1 MNGQIWWYTARSGGI
16 LAALLLAASVL
27 WGLTMTTKVAGRIT
41 RPAWLLDLH
50 RFLAAAALV
59 FTGIHVLAILLDTYV
74 HFGLEEVLVPLTG
87 TWHPVAVAWG
97 IVGFYLLAA
106 IEVTSL
112 VRSHLPQRVW
122 RSVHFASFP
131 LFVVTA
137 IHGLSAGTDR
147 HSPLMVWGT
156 VAICVMVAA
165 LTTLRVA
172 SATSL
177 RPQAASPGMPQ
188 PARSPASSRRRSLT

>member
-1 MNGQIWWYTARSGGI
+1 VNSQIWWYTARSGGI
-16 LAALLLAASVL
+16 LASLLLAASVL
-27 WGLTMTTKVAGRIT
+27 WGLALTTRAASRIT

-50 RFLAAAALV
+50 RFLGAAALI

-74 HFGLEEVLVPLTG
+74 HFGLAEVLVPLTG

-112 VRSHLPQRVW
+112 VRSHLPQRMW

-147 HSPLMVWGT
+147 HSPLMMWGT
-156 VAICVMVAA
+156 IGISVVIAA
-165 LTTLRVA
+165 LTTLRVI
-172 SATSL
+172 SAMPPRRREAAPAAPSL
-177 RPQAASPGMPQ
+177 RG
-188 PARSPASSRRRSLT
+188 L

>member
-131 LFVVTA
+131 LFVVTV

-156 VAICVMVAA
+156 IAICVMVAA
-165 LTTLRVA
+165 LTALRIA
-172 SATSL
+172 SATSP
-177 RPQAASPGMPQ
+177 RAQTGPPRMPR
-188 PARSPASSRRRSLT
+188 PARSPVGSRRP

>member
-1 MNGQIWWYTARSGGI
+1 MNSQIWWYTARSGGI
-16 LAALLLAASVL
+16 LASLLLAASVL
-27 WGLTMTTKVAGRIT
+27 WGLALTTRAASRIT

-50 RFLAAAALV
+50 RFLGAAALV

-74 HFGLEEVLVPLTG
+74 HFGLVEVLVPLTG

-112 VRSHLPQRVW
+112 IRTRLPKRLW

-137 IHGLSAGTDR
+137 VHGLSAGTDR
-147 HSPLMVWGT
+147 HSPLMLWGT
-156 VAICVMVAA
+156 GAISVIVAA
-165 LTTLRVA
+165 LTVLRVT
-172 SATSL
+172 SAMSPRSQAAMPPAAPSL
-177 RPQAASPGMPQ
+177 RGFS
-188 PARSPASSRRRSLT
+188 

>member
-1 MNGQIWWYTARSGGI
+1 MNGQIWWYAARSGGI
-16 LAALLLAASVL
+16 LAWLLLAASVL
-27 WGLTMTTKVAGRIT
+27 WGLTLTTRVAGRIT

-59 FTGIHVLAILLDTYV
+59 FTGIHVLGILLDTYV
-74 HFGLEEVLVPLTG
+74 HFGLAEVLVPLTG

-97 IVGFYLLAA
+97 IVGFYVLAA

-112 VRSHLPQRVW
+112 VRSRLPQRVW

-131 LFVVTA
+131 LFIVTT

-156 VAICVMVAA
+156 VAICIIIGA
-165 LTTLRVA
+165 LTALRVA
-172 SATSL
+172 SATSP
-177 RPQAASPGMPQ
+177 RPRAVAP
-188 PARSPASSRRRSLT
+188 RF

>member
-1 MNGQIWWYTARSGGI
+1 VTGQIWWYAARSGGI
-16 LAALLLAASVL
+16 LASLLLAASVL
-27 WGLTMTTKVAGRIT
+27 WGLAMTTKAAGRIT

-50 RFLAAAALV
+50 RFLGAAALV

-74 HFGLEEVLVPLTG
+74 HFGLAEVLVPLTG

-112 VRSHLPQRVW
+112 VRARLPRRVW

-131 LFVVTA
+131 LFAITA

-156 VAICVMVAA
+156 IAICATVAG
-165 LTTLRVA
+165 LTLFRIA
-172 SATSL
+172 S
-177 RPQAASPGMPQ
+177 
-188 PARSPASSRRRSLT
+188 ARSPRPRVTAPVLRVRP

>member
-122 RSVHFASFP
+122 RSVHFVSFP

-137 IHGLSAGTDR
+137 IHGLSAGT
-147 HSPLMVWGT
+147 
-156 VAICVMVAA
+156 A

-177 RPQAASPGMPQ
+177 RPQAASPGMPR
-188 PARSPASSRRRSLT
+188 PTRSPAGSRRRSLT

>member
-1 MNGQIWWYTARSGGI
+1 VNSQIWWYTARSGGI
-16 LAALLLAASVL
+16 LASLLLAASVL
-27 WGLTMTTKVAGRIT
+27 WGLALTTRAASRIT

-50 RFLAAAALV
+50 RFLGAAALV
-59 FTGIHVLAILLDTYV
+59 FTGIHVVAILLDTYV
-74 HFGLEEVLVPLTG
+74 HFGLVEVLAPLTG

-112 VRSHLPQRVW
+112 VRTRLPRRIW

-147 HSPLMVWGT
+147 HSPLMLWGT
-156 VAICVMVAA
+156 IAISAMVAA
-165 LTTLRVA
+165 LTILRA
-172 SATSL
+172 ISAMSP
-177 RPQAASPGMPQ
+177 RPRAAMPV
-188 PARSPASSRRRSLT
+188 PHGL

>member
-1 MNGQIWWYTARSGGI
+1 VNSQIWWYAARSGGI
-16 LAALLLAASVL
+16 LASLLLAASVL
-27 WGLTMTTKVAGRIT
+27 WGLALTTRAASRIT

-50 RFLAAAALV
+50 RFLGAAALI
-59 FTGIHVLAILLDTYV
+59 FTGIHVVAILLDTYV
-74 HFGLEEVLVPLTG
+74 HFGLAEVLVPLTG

-112 VRSHLPQRVW
+112 VRSHLPQRMW

-156 VAICVMVAA
+156 IGISVVIAA
-165 LTTLRVA
+165 LTTVRVI
-172 SATSL
+172 SAMPPRRREAAPAAPSL
-177 RPQAASPGMPQ
+177 RG
-188 PARSPASSRRRSLT
+188 L

>member
-1 MNGQIWWYTARSGGI
+1 VNGQIWWYAARSGGI
-16 LAALLLAASVL
+16 LAWLLLAASVL
-27 WGLTMTTKVAGRIT
+27 WGLTLTTRVAGRIT

-74 HFGLEEVLVPLTG
+74 HFGLAEVLVPLTG

-106 IEVTSL
+106 IELTSL
-112 VRSHLPQRVW
+112 VRSRLPRRVW

-131 LFVVTA
+131 LFVVTT

-156 VAICVMVAA
+156 VAICIVISA
-165 LTTLRVA
+165 LTALRVA
-172 SATSL
+172 SATSP
-177 RPQAASPGMPQ
+177 RPRAVAP
-188 PARSPASSRRRSLT
+188 RF

>member
-1 MNGQIWWYTARSGGI
+1 VNSQIWWYTARSGGI
-16 LAALLLAASVL
+16 LASLLLAASVL
-27 WGLTMTTKVAGRIT
+27 WGLAITTRAANRIT

-50 RFLAAAALV
+50 RFLGAAALV

-74 HFGLEEVLVPLTG
+74 HFGLAEVLVPLTG

-97 IVGFYLLAA
+97 IVGFYLLVA

-112 VRSHLPQRVW
+112 VRSRLPQRWW

-156 VAICVMVAA
+156 IAISVVVAA
-165 LTTLRVA
+165 LTTVRVI
-172 SATSL
+172 SAMPP
-177 RPQAASPGMPQ
+177 RPRAAVPVPH
-188 PARSPASSRRRSLT
+188 RF

>member
-1 MNGQIWWYTARSGGI
+1 MNGQLWWYAARSGGI
-16 LAALLLAASVL
+16 LASLLLAASVL
-27 WGLTMTTKVAGRIT
+27 WGLALTTRAAGRIT

-50 RFLAAAALV
+50 RFLGAAALI

-74 HFGLEEVLVPLTG
+74 HFGLAEVLVPLTG

-97 IVGFYLLAA
+97 IVALYLLAA

-112 VRSHLPQRVW
+112 VRAHIPQRVW

-131 LFVVTA
+131 LFVFTA

-156 VAICVMVAA
+156 VVICAMVAA

-172 SATSL
+172 SVMSPRSRVAAPRL
-177 RPQAASPGMPQ
+177 RTHP
-188 PARSPASSRRRSLT
+188 